1 MICHSAHF
9 DDYMG
14 YLILRRKKFKT
25 HAKTKFLPVFN
36 GQNNNES
43 RCNLFVKYNNGLHTL
58 ERTKSLSTISRSRR
72 RNLKQWNPDAE
83 KKLRNFS
90 LSKWSKVYNLIWY
103 TFSLTGSYV
112 MHDMLPWDDDLDILI
127 HNDSKAK
134 VIHLFKDDRHYG
146 IQGYM
151 NKYQMGRV
159 IKLFF
164 TDSEPTVNR
173 VWNWPFLDVE
183 TYIEEGDQ
191 IRLAHRSDV
200 ERIYWPKSAYFP
212 FHRRPFGPLWLYFP
226 HDPAIYFK
234 IHYNHPFYCQRHF
247 KDHRH
252 ENWQKVIKA
261 DCERLTPHYPFVRR
275 SPFAN
280 ITQETLLLNGT
291 ELYTVYI
298 SEPYSKPKSKLGW

>member
-1 MICHSAHF
+1 MSKK
-9 DDYMG
+9 DYDLYMR
-14 YLILRRKKFKT
+14 LLNLT
-25 HAKTKFLPVFN
+25 VTVFEA
-36 GQNNNES
+36 NNIS
-43 RCNLFVKYNNGLHTL
+43 Y
-58 ERTKSLSTISRSRR
+58 TIS
-72 RNLKQWNPDAE
+72 AGG
-83 KKLRNFS
+83 
-90 LSKWSKVYNLIWY
+90 VI
-103 TFSLTGSYV
+103 GSYV